1 MALEKNE
8 VERLEEVAEK
18 LTRKVDISERFRKN
32 ILPNWKLLITVI
44 SVMFTLFSCIW
55 PTFGRL
61 QPMQLRGIHLGF
73 VLVLVFLYYPAREK
87 SPQDRPSI
95 LDIILI
101 ILSFSVGVYTWYN
114 TVPLA
119 LRAGLA
125 VPWDYV
131 FGGITIFLVLES
143 CRRVLGKQLLAIC
156 LILLA
161 YAYFGNYIPGLL
173 SHKGYS
179 LARITYQMYLTTEG
193 IFGLPLGIS
202 ATYLVLFIALAAVL
216 AQTGLGKL
224 FNDVSITIAGRKPGG
239 PAKVAVVASGLLGM
253 INGSAATNVATTGAF
268 TIPLM
273 KKIGYKPYF
282 AGAVEAAAS
291 TGGQIMPPVMGTVAF
306 LMAEFLGVPY
316 IKVAAAALIP
326 ALLYFG
332 AIFFAVDFR
341 ARKRNLKGVSD
352 EDIPDWKHTVK
363 SYSHMLIVLFLLVYL
378 LVQQYTP
385 LYAAFVSL
393 IAALI
398 LSVFR
403 KDTRINWKGL
413 VAICVNTSKATIT
426 VAVAMANAGF
436 IIGVLGMTGI
446 GLIVSHGIVA
456 ISHGSMYLALIL
468 VAIVTI
474 ILGMGLPTTA
484 AYVIAVSISAPILV
498 ELGIAR
504 FVAHF
509 FVLYYACLST
519 VTPPVALAAYVGAG
533 MAGADPNKVGWTA
546 FRLAFP
552 GLLIAFFF
560 AINPALLLIADSPA
574 TIVLT
579 VMSSIAGVILFAA
592 GSEGYLFGFRDL
604 PIISRITAVICG
616 ILLLVPGLTTD
627 FIAFGL
633 FVVGIVIPY
642 FFRKRKKVDK
652 GLA

>member
-1 MALEKNE
+1 MDLEKNE
-8 VERLEEVAEK
+8 IKRMEEVAEE
-18 LTRKVDISERFRKN
+18 LVRKVDISERFRKN
-32 ILPNWKLLITVI
+32 FPPNWKAFIAVI
-44 SVMFTLFSCIW
+44 SIIFTIFSCIW

-87 SPQDRPSI
+87 SPQDRPSV
-95 LDIILI
+95 LDIVLI
-101 ILSFSVGVYTWYN
+101 VLSFAVGVYTWYN

-119 LRAGLA
+119 LRAGVA
-125 VPWDYV
+125 VPLDYV
-131 FGGITIFLVLES
+131 FGRITILLVLES

-161 YAYFGNYIPGLL
+161 YAHFGNYIPGLL
-173 SHKGYS
+173 SHKGYT

-202 ATYLVLFIALAAVL
+202 ATYMVLFIALAAVL

-224 FNDVSITIAGRKPGG
+224 FNDVSIAVAGRSPGG

-326 ALLYFG
+326 AILYFG

-341 ARKRNLKGVSD
+341 ARRQSLRGISD
-352 EDIPDWKHTVK
+352 KEDIPDWKHTVK

-378 LVQQYTP
+378 LVKQYTP

-393 IAALI
+393 IAALV

-403 KDTRINWKGL
+403 KDTKINWKGL
-413 VAICVNTSKATIT
+413 VAICVNTSKATLT

-446 GLIVSHGIVA
+446 GLIVSDGIVA
-456 ISHGSMYLALIL
+456 ISHGSVYLALIL
-468 VAIVTI
+468 VTIVTL

-484 AYVIAVSISAPILV
+484 AYVIAVSISAPILI
-498 ELGIAR
+498 ELGIAP

-519 VTPPVALAAYVGAG
+519 VTPPVALAAYVAAG

-560 AINPALLLIADSPA
+560 AINPALLLISDSPV
-574 TIVLT
+574 TIVRAIIT
-579 VMSSIAGVILFAA
+579 SFMGIILFAA
-592 GSEGYLFGFRDL
+592 GSEGYLFWFREL
-604 PIISRITAVICG
+604 PIISRITALICA
-616 ILLLVPGLTTD
+616 ILLLDPGLTTD
-627 FIAFGL
+627 LIAFGL
-633 FVVGIVIPY
+633 LVIGIVIPY
-642 FFRKRKKVDK
+642 FFRKGKKVNK
-652 GLA
+652 I